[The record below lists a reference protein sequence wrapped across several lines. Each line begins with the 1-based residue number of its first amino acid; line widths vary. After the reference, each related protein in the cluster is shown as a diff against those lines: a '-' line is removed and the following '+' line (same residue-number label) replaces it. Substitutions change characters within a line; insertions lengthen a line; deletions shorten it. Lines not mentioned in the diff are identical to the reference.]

1 MYFSGKITSMKK
13 ATYPLL
19 TLLLLL
25 LTNCGENKDFTL
37 KGNISGLSSDTLL
50 VYYQL
55 PKHKL
60 DTIITQN
67 GAFEYTI
74 TPDTFSIFTL
84 ILDSVNTY
92 PIYVDKGQ
100 KVELSGTKEE
110 LQCIGEG
117 ENQKLNEIR
126 SILKNVS
133 PDSLLHKVDSIIQ
146 KNSFS
151 FTNLYL
157 LDKYYVNQ
165 PSPSYHKIKTLINGM
180 GGIIRETPYMM
191 NLQAKIEQNSN
202 KDKNRN
208 VYNLIIKDRK
218 GKNIQWTSIRDQYI
232 LLDFWA
238 SWDKNSVAAQ
248 DSLVPVLK
256 ALKKEKFLVISVS
269 LDLDKD
275 EWLKAS
281 DRDTTQWLQVCDFTG
296 WNNRLVKD
304 QNIHTLPSNILLDKN
319 KRVLERDIR
328 GTELI
333 DKVKSLIQDDKT
345 REKARKESERKRR
358 LKR

>member
-1 MYFSGKITSMKK
+1 MRK
-13 ATYPLL
+13 ATYSLL
-19 TLLLLL
+19 TLLLLI

-55 PKHKL
+55 PEYKL
-60 DTIITQN
+60 DTIIASN
-67 GAFEYTI
+67 GVFNYTI
-74 TPDTFSIFTL
+74 TPDTFSIFSI
-84 ILDSVNTY
+84 ILDSANTY

-100 KVELSGTKEE
+100 KVELSGTKEQI
-110 LQCIGEG
+110 QCIGKG
-117 ENQKLNEIR
+117 ENQKLSEIR
-126 SILKNVS
+126 SLLNKVS
-133 PDSLLHKVDSIIQ
+133 SDSLLHKVDSIIR

-165 PSPSYHKIKTLINGM
+165 PSPNYHKIKTFIDGM
-180 GGIIRETPYMM
+180 GGIIRETPYIM

-208 VYNLIIKDRK
+208 VYNLLIKDRK
-218 GKNIQWTSIRDQYI
+218 GESIKWTSIRDQYI

-256 ALKKEKFLVISVS
+256 ALKNEKFLVISVS

-296 WNNRLVKD
+296 WNNKLVKD

-333 DKVKSLIQDDKT
+333 NKLKSLIQDDKV
-345 REKARKESERKRR
+345 REKARKETERKRR
-358 LKR
+358 LKK